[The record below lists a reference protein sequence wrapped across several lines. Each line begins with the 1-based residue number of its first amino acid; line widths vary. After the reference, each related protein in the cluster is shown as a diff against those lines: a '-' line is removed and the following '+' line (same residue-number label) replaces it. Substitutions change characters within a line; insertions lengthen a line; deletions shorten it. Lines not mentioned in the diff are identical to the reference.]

1 MKPKTMIQKEVARLS
16 ATLRPI
22 SPKQTEWAY
31 TNCVEHIAYR
41 TKSGMLTC
49 PDCGH
54 TWKSGDG
61 TLCDTLEGCIC
72 PHCGAELKVQDTR
85 RRTQKGVRYF
95 CILTTCRRYQVIR
108 VAQAHY
114 SSKKGEPMKFYCTEV
129 VQRWISPDG
138 KVTDMALLRTFPSY
152 YCDQWSLY
160 SDMEVRPYNSLYDD
174 VCKWSEVYPLI
185 RTIPQLRRNGFKGD
199 FYGISPVLLFKRLL
213 SDTRIETLLKS
224 GEIEDMKYFI
234 LNPHNAEML
243 WASYLIARRHHY
255 KINNLEL
262 WCDYLQM
269 LNNLGQDIRNPKN
282 ICPADFIDAHDKAM
296 RRIEA
301 KRMKERNENE
311 RRWEAERRDRE
322 QRKLLEEKQRED
334 DFKAM
339 KSKFFGLVIS
349 DNEITVKVLE
359 SIEEYYEEGKAQN
372 ICVFGAGYYTKAE
385 SLVLSARI
393 GDRIIGTVE
402 VDLQTLRMVQCHG
415 KGNLNTPYH
424 DRIVDLV
431 NSNAQLIKARMT
443 A

>member
-1 MKPKTMIQKEVARLS
+1 MKPKTIIQKEVARLS

-41 TKSGMLTC
+41 AKSGMLTC

-54 TWKSGDG
+54 SWKSGDG

-72 PHCGAELKVQDTR
+72 PHCGAELKVQDSR

-95 CILTTCRRYQVIR
+95 CILTTCRGYQVIR

-213 SDTRIETLLKS
+213 SDTRIETLMKS

-234 LNPHNAEML
+234 LNPRNAEML
-243 WASYLIARRHHY
+243 WASYLIAKRHHY
-255 KINNLEL
+255 KINSLEL

-282 ICPADFIDAHDKAM
+282 ICPADFIDAHDRAM

-301 KRMKERNENE
+301 KRMKERTENE

-393 GDRIIGTVE
+393 GDRIIETVE
-402 VDLQTLRMVQCHG
+402 VDLQTLTVVQCHG
-415 KGNLNTPYH
+415 KNNKNTAYH

-431 NSNAQLIKARMT
+431 NSNARLIRERMT

>member
-1 MKPKTMIQKEVARLS
+1 MIQKEVARLS

-22 SPKQTEWAY
+22 STKQTEWAY

-41 TKSGMLTC
+41 AKSGVLTC

-95 CILTTCRRYQVIR
+95 CILTTCRGYQLIR

-213 SDTRIETLLKS
+213 SDTRIETLMKS

-234 LNPHNAEML
+234 LNPRNAEML
-243 WASYLIARRHHY
+243 WSSYLIARRHHY
-255 KINNLEL
+255 KINSLEL

-282 ICPADFIDAHDKAM
+282 ICPADFIDAHDRAM

-301 KRMKERNENE
+301 KRMKERTENE

-339 KSKFFGLVIS
+339 KSKFFGLIIS
-349 DNEITVKVLE
+349 DNEITIKVLE

-372 ICVFGAGYYTKAE
+372 ICVFGAGYYTKAD

-393 GDRIIGTVE
+393 GDRIIETVE
-402 VDLQTLRMVQCHG
+402 VDLQTLTVVQCHG
-415 KGNLNTPYH
+415 KNNKNTAYH

-431 NSNAQLIKARMT
+431 NSNARLIRERMT

>member
-1 MKPKTMIQKEVARLS
+1 MIQKEVARLS
-16 ATLRPI
+16 ASLRPI

-41 TKSGMLTC
+41 AKSGVLTC

-95 CILTTCRRYQVIR
+95 CILTTCRGYQLIR

-213 SDTRIETLLKS
+213 SDTRIETLMKS

-255 KINNLEL
+255 KINSLEL

-269 LNNLGQDIRNPKN
+269 LNNLGQDIHNPKN
-282 ICPADFIDAHDKAM
+282 ICPADFIDAHDRAM

-301 KRMKERNENE
+301 KRMKERTENE

-339 KSKFFGLVIS
+339 KSKFFGLIIS

-359 SIEEYYEEGKAQN
+359 SIEEYYEEGKTQN
-372 ICVFGAGYYTKAE
+372 ICVFGSSYYTKAN
-385 SLVLSARI
+385 SLILSARI
-393 GDRIIGTVE
+393 DGRIIETIE
-402 VDLQTLRMVQCHG
+402 VDLQTLTVVQCHG
-415 KGNLNTPYH
+415 KNNKNTAYH

-431 NSNAQLIKARMT
+431 NSNARLIRERMT

>member
-41 TKSGMLTC
+41 AKSGMITC

-54 TWKSGDG
+54 SWKSGDG

-95 CILTTCRRYQVIR
+95 CILTTCRGYQIIR

-114 SSKKGEPMKFYCTEV
+114 SSKKGEPMKFNCTEV

-160 SDMEVRPYNSLYDD
+160 SDMEVRHYNSLYDD

-213 SDTRIETLLKS
+213 SDTRIETLMKS

-255 KINNLEL
+255 KINSLEL

-282 ICPADFIDAHDKAM
+282 ICPADFIDAHDRAM

-301 KRMKERNENE
+301 KRMKERTENE

-372 ICVFGAGYYTKAE
+372 ICVFGAGYYTKAD

-393 GDRIIGTVE
+393 GDRIIETVE
-402 VDLQTLRMVQCHG
+402 VDLQTLRVVQCHG
-415 KGNLNTPYH
+415 KNNKNTAYH

-431 NSNAQLIKARMT
+431 NSNARLIRERMT

>member
-1 MKPKTMIQKEVARLS
+1 MKPKTIIQKEVARLS

-41 TKSGMLTC
+41 AKSGMLTC

-54 TWKSGDG
+54 SWKSGDG

-72 PHCGAELKVQDTR
+72 PHCGAELKVQDSR

-95 CILTTCRRYQVIR
+95 CILTTCRGYQVIR

-199 FYGISPVLLFKRLL
+199 FYGISPVLLFKRVL

-234 LNPHNAEML
+234 LNTHNAEML

-255 KINNLEL
+255 KINSLEL

-282 ICPADFIDAHDKAM
+282 ICPADFIDAHDRAM

-301 KRMKERNENE
+301 KRMKERTENE

-393 GDRIIGTVE
+393 GDRIIETVE
-402 VDLQTLRMVQCHG
+402 VDLQTLTVVQCHG
-415 KGNLNTPYH
+415 KNNKNTAYH

-431 NSNAQLIKARMT
+431 NSNARLIRERMT

>member
-1 MKPKTMIQKEVARLS
+1 MIQKEVARLS
-16 ATLRPI
+16 ASLRPI

-41 TKSGMLTC
+41 AKSGVLTC

-95 CILTTCRRYQVIR
+95 CILTTCRGYQLIR

-213 SDTRIETLLKS
+213 SDTRIETLMKS

-255 KINNLEL
+255 KINSLEL

-282 ICPADFIDAHDKAM
+282 ICPADFIDAHDRAM

-301 KRMKERNENE
+301 KRMKERTENE

-339 KSKFFGLVIS
+339 KSKFFGLIIS

-372 ICVFGAGYYTKAE
+372 ICVFGAGYYTKAD

-393 GDRIIGTVE
+393 GDRIIETVE
-402 VDLQTLRMVQCHG
+402 VDLQTLTVVQCHG
-415 KGNLNTPYH
+415 KNNKNTAYH

-431 NSNAQLIKARMT
+431 NSNARLIRERMT

>member
-1 MKPKTMIQKEVARLS
+1 MIQKEVARLS

-41 TKSGMLTC
+41 AKSGVLTC

-199 FYGISPVLLFKRLL
+199 FYDISPVLLFKRLL

-255 KINNLEL
+255 KINSLEL

-282 ICPADFIDAHDKAM
+282 ICPADFIDAHDRAM

-301 KRMKERNENE
+301 KRMKERTENE
-311 RRWEAERRDRE
+311 RRWEAERLDRE

-359 SIEEYYEEGKAQN
+359 SIEEYYEEGKEQN
-372 ICVFGAGYYTKAE
+372 ICVFGAGYYTKAD

-393 GDRIIGTVE
+393 GDRIIETVE
-402 VDLQTLRMVQCHG
+402 VDLQTLRVVQCHG
-415 KGNLNTPYH
+415 KGNINTPYH

>member
-1 MKPKTMIQKEVARLS
+1 MKPKTKIQKEVARLS

-22 SPKQTEWAY
+22 TEAQERWAY
-31 TNCVEHIAYR
+31 RHRIEHIAYR
-41 TKSGMLTC
+41 AKSGILTC
-49 PDCGH
+49 SLCGH
-54 TWKSGDG
+54 SWKSGDG

-95 CILTTCRRYQVIR
+95 CILTTCRGYQVIR

-114 SSKKGEPMKFYCTEV
+114 SSKKGEPMKFHCTEV

-234 LNPHNAEML
+234 LHPHNAEML

-255 KINNLEL
+255 KINSLEL

-282 ICPADFIDAHDKAM
+282 ICPANFIDAHDRAM

-301 KRMKERNENE
+301 KRMKERTENE

-393 GDRIIGTVE
+393 GDRIIETVE
-402 VDLQTLRMVQCHG
+402 VDLQTLRVVQCHG

>member
-41 TKSGMLTC
+41 AKSGMLTC

-54 TWKSGDG
+54 SWKSGDG

-95 CILTTCRRYQVIR
+95 CILTTCRGFQVIR

-114 SSKKGEPMKFYCTEV
+114 SSKKGEPMKFYCNEV

-213 SDTRIETLLKS
+213 SDTRIETLMKS

-234 LNPHNAEML
+234 LNPRNAEML
-243 WASYLIARRHHY
+243 WASYLIAKRHHY
-255 KINNLEL
+255 KINSLEL

-282 ICPADFIDAHDKAM
+282 ICPADFIDAHDRAM

-301 KRMKERNENE
+301 KRMKERTENE

-359 SIEEYYEEGKAQN
+359 SIKEYYEEGKAQN

-393 GDRIIGTVE
+393 GDRIIETVE
-402 VDLQTLRMVQCHG
+402 VDLQTLTVVQCHG
-415 KGNLNTPYH
+415 KNNKNTAYH

-431 NSNAQLIKARMT
+431 NSNARLIRERMT

>member
-1 MKPKTMIQKEVARLS
+1 MKPKTKIQKEVARLS

-22 SPKQTEWAY
+22 TEAQERWAY
-31 TNCVEHIAYR
+31 RHRIEHIAYR
-41 TKSGMLTC
+41 AKSGIMTC
-49 PDCGH
+49 SLCGH
-54 TWKSGDG
+54 SWKSENGS
-61 TLCDTLEGCIC
+61 LCDTLAGCKC
-72 PHCGAELKVQDTR
+72 PHCGAELKVLETR
-85 RRTQKGVRYF
+85 KRTQKEIRYF
-95 CILTTCRRYQVIR
+95 SVITVCGGFQVIR

-185 RTIPQLRRNGFKGD
+185 RTIPQLRRNGFKSD

-213 SDTRIETLLKS
+213 SDTRIETLMKS

-255 KINNLEL
+255 KINSLEL

-282 ICPADFIDAHDKAM
+282 ICPADFVDAHDRAM

-301 KRMKERNENE
+301 KRMKERTENE

-322 QRKLLEEKQRED
+322 QRKLLEEKQHED

-372 ICVFGAGYYTKAE
+372 ICVFGAGYYTKAD

-393 GDRIIGTVE
+393 GDRIIETVE
-402 VDLQTLRMVQCHG
+402 VDLQTLRVVQCHG

-431 NSNAQLIKARMT
+431 NSNVQLIKARMT

>member
-1 MKPKTMIQKEVARLS
+1 
-16 ATLRPI
+16 
-22 SPKQTEWAY
+22 
-31 TNCVEHIAYR
+31 
-41 TKSGMLTC
+41 
-49 PDCGH
+49 
-54 TWKSGDG
+54 
-61 TLCDTLEGCIC
+61 
-72 PHCGAELKVQDTR
+72 
-85 RRTQKGVRYF
+85 
-95 CILTTCRRYQVIR
+95 
-108 VAQAHY
+108 
-114 SSKKGEPMKFYCTEV
+114 MKFYCTEV

-160 SDMEVRPYNSLYDD
+160 SDMEVRPHNSLYDD
-174 VCKWSEVYPLI
+174 VCKWSEVYPLV

-199 FYGISPVLLFKRLL
+199 FHGIFPVLLFSRLL
-213 SDTRIETLLKS
+213 SDTRIETLMKS
-224 GEIEDMKYFI
+224 GDIEDMKYFI
-234 LNPHNAEML
+234 LNHGNADKF
-243 WASYLIARRHHY
+243 WASYLIAKRHHY
-255 KINNLEL
+255 KINSLEL

-282 ICPADFIDAHDKAM
+282 ICPADFIEAHDRAM

-301 KRMKERNENE
+301 KRMKERTENE

-393 GDRIIGTVE
+393 GDRIIETVE
-402 VDLQTLRMVQCHG
+402 VDLQTLRVVQCHG
-415 KGNLNTPYH
+415 KGNINTPYH

-431 NSNAQLIKARMT
+431 NSNVQLIKARMT

>member
-22 SPKQTEWAY
+22 STKQTEWAY

-41 TKSGMLTC
+41 AKSGMLTC

-54 TWKSGDG
+54 SWKSGDG

-95 CILTTCRRYQVIR
+95 CILTTCRGYQVIR

-199 FYGISPVLLFKRLL
+199 FYGISPVLLFKKLL
-213 SDTRIETLLKS
+213 SDTQIETLMKA

-234 LNPHNAEML
+234 LNPRNAEML
-243 WASYLIARRHHY
+243 WSSYLIARRHHY
-255 KINNLEL
+255 KINSLEL

-282 ICPADFIDAHDKAM
+282 ICPADFIDAHDRAM

-301 KRMKERNENE
+301 KRMKERTENE
-311 RRWEAERRDRE
+311 RRWETERRDRE

-349 DNEITVKVLE
+349 DNEITIKVLE

-372 ICVFGAGYYTKAE
+372 ICVFGAGYYTKAD

-393 GDRIIGTVE
+393 GDRIIETVE
-402 VDLQTLRMVQCHG
+402 VDLQTLTVVQCHG
-415 KGNLNTPYH
+415 KNNKNTAYH

-431 NSNAQLIKARMT
+431 NSNARLIRERMT

>member
-1 MKPKTMIQKEVARLS
+1 MIQKEVARLS

-22 SPKQTEWAY
+22 SPKHTEWAY
-31 TNCVEHIAYR
+31 SNCVEHIAYR
-41 TKSGMLTC
+41 AKSGMLTC

-54 TWKSGDG
+54 SWKSGDG

-95 CILTTCRRYQVIR
+95 CILTTCRGYQLIR

-213 SDTRIETLLKS
+213 SDTRIETLMKS

-255 KINNLEL
+255 KINSLEL

-269 LNNLGQDIRNPKN
+269 LNNLGQDIHNPKN
-282 ICPADFIDAHDKAM
+282 ICPADFIDAHDRAM

-301 KRMKERNENE
+301 KRMKERTENE

-393 GDRIIGTVE
+393 GDRIIETVE
-402 VDLQTLRMVQCHG
+402 VDLQTLTVVQCHG
-415 KGNLNTPYH
+415 KNNKNTAYH

-431 NSNAQLIKARMT
+431 NSNARLIRERMT

>member
-1 MKPKTMIQKEVARLS
+1 MIQKEVARLS

-22 SPKQTEWAY
+22 SPKHTEWAY
-31 TNCVEHIAYR
+31 SNCVEHIAYR
-41 TKSGMLTC
+41 AKSGMLTC

-54 TWKSGDG
+54 SWKSGDG

-95 CILTTCRRYQVIR
+95 CILTTCRGYQLIR

-213 SDTRIETLLKS
+213 SDTRIETLMKS

-234 LNPHNAEML
+234 LNPRNAEML

-255 KINNLEL
+255 KINSLEL

-282 ICPADFIDAHDKAM
+282 ICPADFIDAHDRAM

-301 KRMKERNENE
+301 KRMKERTENE

-372 ICVFGAGYYTKAE
+372 ICVFGAGYYTKAD

-393 GDRIIGTVE
+393 GDRIIETVE
-402 VDLQTLRMVQCHG
+402 VDLQTLTVVQCHG
-415 KGNLNTPYH
+415 KNNKNTAYH

-431 NSNAQLIKARMT
+431 NSNARLIRERMT

>member
-1 MKPKTMIQKEVARLS
+1 MKPKTMIQKEGARLS

-41 TKSGMLTC
+41 AKSGMLTC

-54 TWKSGDG
+54 SWKSGDG

-95 CILTTCRRYQVIR
+95 CILTTCRGYQVIR

-114 SSKKGEPMKFYCTEV
+114 SSKKGEPMKFHCSEV

-138 KVTDMALLRTFPSY
+138 KVTDMALLRTFSSY

-199 FYGISPVLLFKRLL
+199 FYGISPVLLFKGLL
-213 SDTRIETLLKS
+213 SDTRIETLMKS

-255 KINNLEL
+255 KINSLEL

-269 LNNLGQDIRNPKN
+269 LNNLGQEIRNPKN
-282 ICPADFIDAHDKAM
+282 ICPADFVDAHDRVM

-301 KRMKERNENE
+301 KRMKERTENE
-311 RRWEAERRDRE
+311 RRWEAERGDRVE
-322 QRKLLEEKQRED
+322 RKRLEEKQRED

-339 KSKFFGLVIS
+339 KSKFFEMVIS

-359 SIEEYYEEGKAQN
+359 CIVEYYEEGKAQN

-393 GDRIIGTVE
+393 GDRIIETVE

-424 DRIVDLV
+424 DRIVELV
-431 NSNAQLIKARMT
+431 NSNAQLIKARIT

>member
-1 MKPKTMIQKEVARLS
+1 MIQKEVARLS

-22 SPKQTEWAY
+22 SPKHTEWAY
-31 TNCVEHIAYR
+31 SNCVEHIAYR
-41 TKSGMLTC
+41 AKSGMLTC

-54 TWKSGDG
+54 SWKSGDG

-95 CILTTCRRYQVIR
+95 CILTTCRGYQLIR

-213 SDTRIETLLKS
+213 SDTRIETLMKS

-255 KINNLEL
+255 KINSLEL

-282 ICPADFIDAHDKAM
+282 ICPADFIDAHDRAM

-301 KRMKERNENE
+301 KRMKERTENE

-339 KSKFFGLVIS
+339 KSKFFGLIIS

-372 ICVFGAGYYTKAE
+372 ICVFGAGYYTKAD

-393 GDRIIGTVE
+393 GDRIIETVE
-402 VDLQTLRMVQCHG
+402 VDLQTLTVVQCHG
-415 KGNLNTPYH
+415 KNNKNTAYH

-431 NSNAQLIKARMT
+431 NSNARLIRERMT

>member
-41 TKSGMLTC
+41 AKSGVLTC

-54 TWKSGDG
+54 SWKSGDG

-95 CILTTCRRYQVIR
+95 CILTTCRGYQVIR

-185 RTIPQLRRNGFKGD
+185 RTSPQLRRNGFKGD

-234 LNPHNAEML
+234 LHPRNAEML
-243 WASYLIARRHHY
+243 WSSYLIARRHHY
-255 KINNLEL
+255 KINSLEL

-282 ICPADFIDAHDKAM
+282 ICPADFIDAHDRAM

-301 KRMKERNENE
+301 KRMKERTENE

-372 ICVFGAGYYTKAE
+372 ICVFGAGYYSKAD

-393 GDRIIGTVE
+393 GDRIIETVE
-402 VDLQTLRMVQCHG
+402 VDLQTLTVVQCHG
-415 KGNLNTPYH
+415 KNNKNTAYH

-431 NSNAQLIKARMT
+431 NSNARLIRERMT

>member
-1 MKPKTMIQKEVARLS
+1 MKPKTKIQKEVARLS
-16 ATLRPI
+16 AILRPI
-22 SPKQTEWAY
+22 TEAQERWAY
-31 TNCVEHIAYR
+31 RHRIEHIAYR
-41 TKSGMLTC
+41 AKSGILTC
-49 PDCGH
+49 SLCGH
-54 TWKSGDG
+54 SWKSENGS
-61 TLCDTLEGCIC
+61 LCDTLAGCKC
-72 PHCGAELKVQDTR
+72 PHCGAELKVLETR
-85 RRTQKGVRYF
+85 KRTQKEIRYF
-95 CILTTCRRYQVIR
+95 SVITVCGGFQVIR

-114 SSKKGEPMKFYCTEV
+114 SSKKGEPMKFYCNEV

-213 SDTRIETLLKS
+213 SDTRIETLMKS

-234 LNPHNAEML
+234 LNPRNAEML
-243 WASYLIARRHHY
+243 WASYLIAKRHHY
-255 KINNLEL
+255 KINSLEL

-282 ICPADFIDAHDKAM
+282 ICPADFIDAHDRAM

-301 KRMKERNENE
+301 KRMKERTENE

-393 GDRIIGTVE
+393 GDRIIETVE
-402 VDLQTLRMVQCHG
+402 VDLQTLRVVQCHG

>member
-1 MKPKTMIQKEVARLS
+1 MKPKTKIQKEVARLS

-22 SPKQTEWAY
+22 TEAQERWAY
-31 TNCVEHIAYR
+31 RHRIEHIAYR
-41 TKSGMLTC
+41 AKSGILTC
-49 PDCGH
+49 SLCGH
-54 TWKSGDG
+54 SWKSENGS
-61 TLCDTLEGCIC
+61 LCDTLAGCKC
-72 PHCGAELKVQDTR
+72 PHCGAELKVLETR
-85 RRTQKGVRYF
+85 KRTQKEIRYF
-95 CILTTCRRYQVIR
+95 SVITVCGGFQVIR

-114 SSKKGEPMKFYCTEV
+114 SSKKGEPMKFNCTEV

-213 SDTRIETLLKS
+213 SDTRIETLMKS

-234 LNPHNAEML
+234 LNPRNAEML
-243 WASYLIARRHHY
+243 WASYLIAKRHHY
-255 KINNLEL
+255 KINSLEL

-282 ICPADFIDAHDKAM
+282 ICPADFIDAHDRAM

-301 KRMKERNENE
+301 KRMKERTENE

-393 GDRIIGTVE
+393 GDRIIETVE
-402 VDLQTLRMVQCHG
+402 VDLQTLRVVQCHG

-424 DRIVDLV
+424 DRIVELV